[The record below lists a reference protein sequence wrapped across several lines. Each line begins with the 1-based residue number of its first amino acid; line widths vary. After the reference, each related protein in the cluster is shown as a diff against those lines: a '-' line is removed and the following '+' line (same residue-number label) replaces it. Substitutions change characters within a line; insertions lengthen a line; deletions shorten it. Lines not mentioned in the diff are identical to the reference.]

1 MRPES
6 VASIRF
12 LRCFAVA
19 TLLALIFNCEVVR
32 AQAKTSAAPGNP
44 RIRAI
49 TAFINLD
56 RPRYQQDVADALK
69 MLRRAQTTFESRG
82 YQVQTIRIATQP
94 FPEYTKGLTK
104 EQAVAFFK
112 EYDALAVKENFA
124 ASIGPAMLH
133 SGDSE
138 SQADLLGEI
147 LSNTKKLNGIVVV
160 AGEDGVRWNAVG
172 AAARVMKKLEE
183 TTEHSQGNF
192 RFAAIAMVPP
202 LTPFFPAAYHTGFG
216 HQFAIALE
224 SANIVA
230 AAFKDSRD
238 LGMARQRLIDSLAA
252 IAFDVEGHAGRV
264 DQETG
269 WTYMGIDLSPAPSGD
284 VSIGAA
290 IENLTTQPVGM
301 SGTLTAAATITSAIK
316 DVKVKQTGYTGLML
330 PILEDTRLA
339 QRWSEGH
346 ISIDALL
353 SYSGVCGTGLDT
365 VPLPGDVSAEQLS
378 LIIGDMAS
386 LAVKWH
392 KPLSARLLPV
402 LGKGWGEMTEFND
415 PFLVNAKLQSLDAK

>member
-1 MRPES
+1 MHPNS
-6 VASIRF
+6 HTLIRF
-12 LRCFAVA
+12 LRNSVAVL
-19 TLLALIFNCEVVR
+19 LLALAGNCGILR
-32 AQAKTSAAPGNP
+32 AQAKTAAVPANP
-44 RIRAI
+44 KIRAI

-56 RPRYQQDVADALK
+56 RVRYKEQVADALK

-94 FPEYTKGLTK
+94 FPEYTNGLTK
-104 EQAVAFFK
+104 EQTIAFFK
-112 EYDALAVKENFA
+112 EYDALAVREKFA
-124 ASIGPAMLH
+124 ASIGPAMLNAD
-133 SGDSE
+133 DSAAQGE
-138 SQADLLGEI
+138 LLGEI
-147 LSNTKKLNGIVVV
+147 LFNTKSLNATLVV
-160 AGEDGVRWNAVG
+160 AGEEGVRWNAVG

-183 TTEHSQGNF
+183 TEHSQGNF

-230 AAFKDSRD
+230 AAFKDARD
-238 LGMARQRLIDSLAA
+238 LGMARQRLIDALAA
-252 IAFDVEGHAGRV
+252 TAFEVEHHAGRI

-269 WTYMGIDLSPAPSGD
+269 WAYMGIDLSPAPSGD
-284 VSIGAA
+284 ISIGTA

-301 SGTLTAAATITSAIK
+301 SGTLTAAATITAAVK

-353 SYSGVCGTGLDT
+353 SYSAVCGTGLDT
-365 VPLPGDVSAEQLS
+365 IPLPGDIGAEQLS

-415 PFLVNAKLQSLDAK
+415 PFLVNAKLQSLDVK